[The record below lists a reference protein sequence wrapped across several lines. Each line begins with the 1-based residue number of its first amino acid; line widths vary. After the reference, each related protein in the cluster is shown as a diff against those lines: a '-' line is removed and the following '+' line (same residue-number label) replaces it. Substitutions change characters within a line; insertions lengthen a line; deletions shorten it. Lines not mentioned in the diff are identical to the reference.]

1 MGLETHANS
10 NALSSHTQDLA
21 MPKQQDYRSR
31 KPNDSAAAGKLN
43 PHPQRQKDPKDVP
56 VPQNNPGFS
65 IHKKESP
72 PDGLPL
78 ITLQSGI
85 HLFDIKAREKEVK
98 LKGVKA

>member
-1 MGLETHANS
+1 MIDRILRLGPETLANS
-10 NALSSHTQDLA
+10 NTLCNDTQDLA
-21 MPKQQDYRSR
+21 MPKQQDRRSR

-56 VPQNNPGFS
+56 VPQNNPGFP

-78 ITLQSGI
+78 ITL
-85 HLFDIKAREKEVK
+85 
-98 LKGVKA
+98 